1 MTRDGSPGTS
11 CAIGEGAEGW
21 LGSSRVES
29 QKGILDKIKM
39 SHENGSNFDD

>member
-1 MTRDGSPGTS
+1 MVVQGRAAPSVR
-11 CAIGEGAEGW
+11 GAEGW

-29 QKGILDKIKM
+29 EKGILDKIKM